1 MRGAFAELNYRQKL
15 NAQLASLYGA
25 TFAEGGW
32 WYANPDENRFFAAV
46 FRLATGAE
54 VSPEQVDEVFAK
66 SAATKQ
72 IAVVEETM
80 NRLGVTSEALRVLF
94 EKTPAAGK
102 SDGEFVVVPAP
113 SGAAEADAATRM
125 ENGSPTTSGSMNS
138 SVDEVAVNDERA
150 EERTEE
156 EEDDDDATVVADEFN
171 DDIDSFLDE
180 EDDAL
185 PALPA
190 GHGVEDELLEKGR
203 KETGC
208 DVNTLVDSLDFLPS
222 QPMECGGAQQDFTG
236 FLKEMDEDSLG
247 KELLTSQF
255 KLQELNALKKSID
268 LLEVEATEKIP
279 DAKARET
286 VAGHLAAVRDI
297 LCEQRDNVTFAAFF
311 S

>member
-15 NAQLASLYGA
+15 NAQLESLYGA
-25 TFAEGGW
+25 TFAEGSW

-46 FRLATGAE
+46 FRLATGVE
-54 VSPEQVDEVFAK
+54 VSPEQVDELFAK

-72 IAVVEETM
+72 IAMVEETM
-80 NRLGVTSEALRVLF
+80 KRLGVTSEALRGLF
-94 EKTPAAGK
+94 EKTPGAGM
-102 SDGEFVVVPAP
+102 SDGEFIVVPAP
-113 SGAAEADAATRM
+113 SGAAEADAASRM
-125 ENGSPTTSGSMNS
+125 EMGSPTTSGSMDS
-138 SVDEVAVNDERA
+138 SADEVLMNNERA

-156 EEDDDDATVVADEFN
+156 DDDDDDATVVAEEFN

-190 GHGVEDELLEKGR
+190 GQGVEDELLEKRR
-203 KETGC
+203 KENGC

-222 QPMECGGAQQDFTG
+222 QPMECGETQQDFSG
-236 FLKEMDEDSLG
+236 FMKELDEDSLG

-268 LLEVEATEKIP
+268 LIEVEATEKIP

-286 VAGHLAAVRDI
+286 VAGHLAAVREI
-297 LCEQRDNVTFAAFF
+297 LCEQRDNVTFATFF